1 MHCLFPACGHGLP
14 GSLGKALESRS
25 RWQALSPRAAQ
36 GWCHAGCANG
46 SSPFGPRGQ
55 VQWVA
60 LGSCRSTPPQ
70 TPYKYYIRSKRGL
83 LRQSIHHGQH
93 CMANGHI
100 AAVGVDVGR
109 CRSRLGVAKYFVQT
123 MREREAICTSAPCRS
138 RFCRLSEWTVHSDSR
153 HIRGRNA

>member
-1 MHCLFPACGHGLP
+1 MTKCQCSVSMSYCMAPSCLLP
-14 GSLGKALESRS
+14 SHHLKQMAPPHLGPGA
-25 RWQALSPRAAQ
+25 P
-36 GWCHAGCANG
+36 
-46 SSPFGPRGQ
+46 

-83 LRQSIHHGQH
+83 LRQSTHRGQN
-93 CMANGHI
+93 CVANGHM
-100 AAVGVDVGR
+100 AAVGVDLGC
-109 CRSRLGVAKYFVQT
+109 CRSRLGVAKYFVQI

-153 HIRGRNA
+153 HIRGRNAWEMGTRPLSG